1 MDAIS
6 NWIEVNAYL
15 VYAILFL
22 YCAAKSGALPL
33 FAAIFVSTND
43 LSLAPVVIAS
53 FLGAYLG
60 DELRFFS
67 ARRYG
72 AYWIEKWPRFG
83 ALIDR
88 GNLLMEKHGHS
99 YIFLYRYPK
108 GMRTIGALP
117 VGFGAMPWRR
127 FTVLNAA
134 SALLWV
140 TILVGIGFGFGLG
153 IVSAVETHWGWLSI
167 AALGLFVAVG
177 WSALKNLT
185 VDVPKKD

>member
-6 NWIEVNAYL
+6 NWIEVNSYL
-15 VYAILFL
+15 VYAILFF
-22 YCAAKSGALPL
+22 YCAVKSGALPL

-43 LSLAPVVIAS
+43 LALAPVVIVS

-60 DELRFFS
+60 DELRFFL

-72 AYWIEKWPRFG
+72 AIWVKKWPRFG
-83 ALIDR
+83 VLIDR
-88 GNLLMEKHGHS
+88 GKLLMEKHGHS

-117 VGFGAMPWRR
+117 VGFGTMPWRR

-140 TILVGIGFGFGLG
+140 TILVGTGVGFGLG

-177 WSALKNLT
+177 WLALKKIT
-185 VDVPKKD
+185 VDIPNKI